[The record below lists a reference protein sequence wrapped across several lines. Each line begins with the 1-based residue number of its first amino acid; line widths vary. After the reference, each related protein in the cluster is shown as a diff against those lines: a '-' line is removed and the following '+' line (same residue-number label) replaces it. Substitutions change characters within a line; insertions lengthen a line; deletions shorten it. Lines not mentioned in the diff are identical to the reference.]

1 MVEVVCG
8 EREKVVVDDVTWG
21 ESDFVLNLCRDQ
33 TSGGGSFVF
42 NCYRDQKHGG
52 GSYQGGG
59 VGGGLT
65 ILVNILSGSFNVVA
79 ETRKMLEVFGREGEE
94 VVEEVQRISYAT
106 YYDFFNCCI
115 G

>member
-1 MVEVVCG
+1 MLIP
-8 EREKVVVDDVTWG
+8 EK
-21 ESDFVLNLCRDQ
+21 
-33 TSGGGSFVF
+33 
-42 NCYRDQKHGG
+42 
-52 GSYQGGG
+52 GGG

>member
-1 MVEVVCG
+1 MGEGAEVVV
-8 EREKVVVDDVTWG
+8 EDVTCE
-21 ESDFVLNLCRDQ
+21 ESDFVFNICRDQ

-52 GSYQGGG
+52 GSFQGGG

-79 ETRKMLEVFGREGEE
+79 ETRKMLEVFGMEVEE
-94 VVEEVQRISYAT
+94 VV
-106 YYDFFNCCI
+106 
-115 G
+115 